1 MKRRAER
8 TYFNTEYMPELYEDA
23 IESND
28 PLEVERLCR
37 GTVDDVVKSDKERFS
52 KLCRKHGFNFT
63 KLNKEYE
70 RKKKAADEL
79 RRQLPDLQRE
89 LNQAVRRGYN
99 RKAETLRRQIDEIN
113 GNIKS
118 VMEE

>member
-8 TYFNTEYMPELYEDA
+8 TYFNTEYMPELYEDE

-28 PLEVERLCR
+28 PLEAERLCR
-37 GTVDDVVKSDKERFS
+37 GTIDDVVKSDTKRFS
-52 KLCRKHGFNFT
+52 KLCRKQGFNFA

-79 RRQLPDLQRE
+79 RKQLPDLQRE
-89 LNQAVRRGYN
+89 QKQAVRRGYN

-113 GNIKS
+113 GKIKII
-118 VMEE
+118 MEA